1 MPELVFGAAQ
11 QDLEIVVIET
21 AQHKDLGAGQQCA
34 NQLEGRVFG
43 CGADQDYRAV
53 FDNGQ
58 KGVLLSAVEAVDLV
72 DKEQGALTHLPA
84 LPGCVEYLAQ
94 VGDAGEDGRERLE
107 DEVGAVRKEPLDRCL
122 AAAGRSP

>member
-21 AQHKDLGAGQQCA
+21 AQHKDLGAGQQRA

-72 DKEQGALTHLPA
+72 DEEQGALAHRPA
-84 LPGCVEYLAQ
+84 LLGRVEYLAQ
-94 VGDAGEDGRERLE
+94 IGNPGKNGRQRLE
-107 DEVGAVRKEPLDRCL
+107 EEVGAMRKEPRDRCL